1 MSAAELMAA
10 CKRIDA
16 AAAAVRVFVI
26 GCQDGTEETDAD
38 NITTRQIAL
47 RGIWE
52 VIAVAQKTLQ
62 QTRGGDGFNS
72 LPLCFFAEL
81 VWTAEQ
87 ALWYALGENGK
98 GAPSNADLCELLGLA
113 LSFHA
118 DVVAARPALQADNTG
133 QAGTGGKRVKGGA
146 A

>member
-98 GAPSNADLCELLGLA
+98 GAPSNADLCELLAMA
-113 LSFHA
+113 LRFYAEGRAEWPPLS
-118 DVVAARPALQADNTG
+118 VPAAGAAEPAGHRAE
-133 QAGTGGKRVKGGA
+133 GGA